1 MLQDGAG
8 GISSFS
14 MPWKDLHF
22 NAWGKQ
28 KKKEEGEVEGVAAFF
43 NFRSSYFLFSKRSL
57 LMCVLV
63 LMGLVSGQIDIPSS
77 FLMPYECG

>member
-1 MLQDGAG
+1 
-8 GISSFS
+8 
-14 MPWKDLHF
+14 MPEGSK
-22 NAWGKQ
+22 